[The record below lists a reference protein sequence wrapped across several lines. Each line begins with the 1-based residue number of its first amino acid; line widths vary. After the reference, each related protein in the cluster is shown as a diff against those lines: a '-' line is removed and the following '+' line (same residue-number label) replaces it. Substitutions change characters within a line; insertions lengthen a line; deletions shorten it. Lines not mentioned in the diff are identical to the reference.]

1 MGRPK
6 GSKNKKTLLKEAM
19 LREKSNKDN
28 YENNYKDKNKD
39 ESKNEN
45 KESITF
51 DSTTLKVNSD
61 TSPLNIT
68 ANIIIPKNSATKPGK
83 FPVCDR
89 CHKEIIGTTPYSIKL
104 VYLLGIAD
112 YHRKVNKDSVKL
124 CDDCAKKLNNLID
137 DFLIDEGK
145 GVETKG
151 YV

>member
-19 LREKSNKDN
+19 LREKLNKDN
-28 YENNYKDKNKD
+28 YENNYKNKNKD

-51 DSTTLKVNSD
+51 DRTTLKVNND
-61 TSPLNIT
+61 IFPLNVT
-68 ANIIIPKNSATKPGK
+68 ANIITPKNSAPKPGK

-89 CHKEIIGTTPYSIKL
+89 CHKEIINTTPYNIKL
-104 VYLLGIAD
+104 VYLLGVAD
-112 YHRKVNKDSVKL
+112 YHRKIKNDNVKL
-124 CDDCAKKLNNLID
+124 CNDCAKKLSNLID
-137 DFLIDEGK
+137 DFLVDEGK

>member
-19 LREKSNKDN
+19 LREKLNKDKNN
-28 YENNYKDKNKD
+28 YENKNED
-39 ESKNEN
+39 RIENESK
-45 KESITF
+45 ESVAF
-51 DSTTLKVNSD
+51 DNTTLKVSSD
-61 TSPLNIT
+61 TSSLNFT
-68 ANIIIPKNSATKPGK
+68 TNIFIPKNSVPKPGK

-124 CDDCAKKLNNLID
+124 CDICAKKLNNLID

>member
-19 LREKSNKDN
+19 LREKLNKDKNN
-28 YENNYKDKNKD
+28 YENEKEDRI
-39 ESKNEN
+39 ENEN
-45 KESITF
+45 KESITS
-51 DSTTLKVNSD
+51 DSTTLKVSSD
-61 TSPLNIT
+61 TFPLNIT
-68 ANIIIPKNSATKPGK
+68 ANIIIPKNFTSKPGK

-124 CDDCAKKLNNLID
+124 CDVCAKKLNNLID